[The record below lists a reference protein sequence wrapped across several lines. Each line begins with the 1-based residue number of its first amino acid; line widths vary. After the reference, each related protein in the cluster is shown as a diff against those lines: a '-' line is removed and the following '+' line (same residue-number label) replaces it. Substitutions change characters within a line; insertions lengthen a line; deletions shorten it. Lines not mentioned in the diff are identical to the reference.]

1 MVVDKWIARLKAS
14 DLEKRELAYIS
25 QVKSNDVARTWS
37 RWRNRL
43 IKNRTQRWTRDMAS
57 REKAFARIRE
67 ERVLST
73 VLNVRVQLASR
84 APLIPVEVERPDER
98 SCRWSHSGFAS
109 QQQAQ
114 ASSHT
119 QVEILGST
127 EAGAGYSRS
136 RIRIQ
141 KGRIDKSQRVC

>member
-1 MVVDKWIARLKAS
+1 MVVDKWIARLKAT
-14 DLEKRELAYIS
+14 DLEKREVAYIS
-25 QVKSNDVARTWS
+25 KVKRNDVARTWS

-57 REKAFARIRE
+57 REKAFARSRE
-67 ERVLST
+67 ERLLSM
-73 VLNVRVQLASR
+73 VLNVRVQMVSQ
-84 APLIPVEVERPDER
+84 APLIRVEVERPDER

-114 ASSHT
+114 ASSDGPMET
-119 QVEILGST
+119 LGFA

-136 RIRIQ
+136 RIRN
-141 KGRIDKSQRVC
+141 